1 MEAKINPG
9 PIEEGAK
16 VAGGVIEAMKREPIS
31 LALIV
36 LNVLFLVVFYGLFR
50 EISASADRRD
60 AILGDLA
67 KSCVSSPQR

>member
-1 MEAKINPG
+1 MNPG

-36 LNVLFLVVFYGLFR
+36 LNVLFLMVFYSLFR

-60 AILGDLA
+60 TLLGDLA
-67 KSCVSSPQR
+67 KSCVSAPPR